1 MKSLCLI
8 WQYIVFQH
16 YSKNRTMD
24 DKKKDQKILQ
34 KIFLTSFFISAFTFG
49 GGYVIVPLMKKK
61 FSDELK
67 WIDEPEMLDLVAI
80 AQSAP
85 GPIAVNA
92 SILVGYKIAKFWG
105 TVASVLGTVL
115 PPLITIS
122 VISFFYLIFKENT
135 YAQLLLKGLQIG
147 AAAVIADAV
156 FSICSSSAKKD
167 PIFSIIMM
175 LLAFIASFILKINVI
190 WIIPTAGIV
199 GFLYDFFRKKNN
211 KKKE

>member
-1 MKSLCLI
+1 ME
-8 WQYIVFQH
+8 
-16 YSKNRTMD
+16 
-24 DKKKDQKILQ
+24 DKKILQ

-67 WIDEPEMLDLVAI
+67 WIDEPEMLDLIAI

-92 SILVGYKIAKFWG
+92 SILVGYKVAKFWG

-122 VISFFYLIFKENT
+122 IISFFYIMFKENT

-156 FSICSSSAKKD
+156 FSICSSSVKTSPA
-167 PIFSIIMM
+167 FSIIMI
-175 LLAFIASFILKINVI
+175 LLAFIASFVLKINVI
-190 WIIPTAGIV
+190 WIIPIAGLV
-199 GFLYDFFRKKNN
+199 GFLYDFAKKKIN
-211 KKKE
+211 KKANLS

>member
-1 MKSLCLI
+1 ME
-8 WQYIVFQH
+8 
-16 YSKNRTMD
+16 
-24 DKKKDQKILQ
+24 DKRYDKKILQ

-135 YAQLLLKGLQIG
+135 YAKLLLKGLQIG

-156 FSICSSSAKKD
+156 FSICSSSVKKD
-167 PIFSIIMM
+167 PVFSVTVV

-190 WIIPTAGIV
+190 WIIPIAGVV
-199 GFLYDFFRKKNN
+199 GFLYDFL
-211 KKKE
+211 KKKFTKKAKNEN

>member
-1 MKSLCLI
+1 MK
-8 WQYIVFQH
+8 
-16 YSKNRTMD
+16 
-24 DKKKDQKILQ
+24 DKKILQ

-67 WIDEPEMLDLVAI
+67 WIDEPEMLDLIAI

-92 SILVGYKIAKFWG
+92 SILVGYKVAKFWG

-115 PPLITIS
+115 PPLVTIS
-122 VISFFYLIFKENT
+122 IISFFYIMFKENT

-156 FSICSSSAKKD
+156 FSICSSSVKTS
-167 PIFSIIMM
+167 PVFSIIMI
-175 LLAFIASFILKINVI
+175 LLAFIASFVLKINVI
-190 WIIPTAGIV
+190 WIIPIAGLV
-199 GFLYDFFRKKNN
+199 GFLYDVA
-211 KKKE
+211 KKKISEKANLS

>member
-1 MKSLCLI
+1 ME
-8 WQYIVFQH
+8 
-16 YSKNRTMD
+16 
-24 DKKKDQKILQ
+24 DKRYDKKILQ

-135 YAQLLLKGLQIG
+135 YAKLLLKGLQIG

-156 FSICSSSAKKD
+156 FSICSSSVKKD
-167 PIFSIIMM
+167 PVFSVTVV

-190 WIIPTAGIV
+190 WIIPIAGVV
-199 GFLYDFFRKKNN
+199 GFLYDFL
-211 KKKE
+211 KKKFTKKAKSEN